1 MDIVLNLNKPRD
13 ISSHNAVS
21 KAKKILKAKKAGHT
35 GTLDP
40 SATGVLLVCLNKAT
54 RLASYFSALDKEY
67 RVVMK
72 LGEVTDTQDAT
83 GKVIERSKRIEVDT
97 ALIKEALRSFEGKTI
112 QHPPMF
118 SALKHKGTPLYKYAR
133 KGIEIE
139 RKPREVN
146 IPHIE
151 LSDID
156 LPYVTFSA
164 VCSKGTYMRTL
175 CNDIGEKLRVGG
187 HLFALER
194 TATGQFGIIDS
205 LTLEDLSDISKGQSI
220 AKGVYTMD
228 QALSWLP
235 EFQINKLL
243 TKPVAHGNP
252 IKLNSGPELSSE
264 LKAATGI
271 RIKSTD
277 GDLLAIG
284 SYSADRNIIKMDV
297 VFA

>member
-13 ISSHNAVS
+13 ISSQDAVS
-21 KAKKILKAKKAGHT
+21 KAKKIMKVKKAGHT

-83 GKVIERSKRIEVDT
+83 GKVIERSEGIEVDN
-97 ALIKEALRSFEGKTI
+97 ALIKDALRSFEGKTI

-139 RKPREVN
+139 RKSREIN
-146 IPHIE
+146 IRHIE
-151 LSDID
+151 LSDIE

-175 CNDIGEKLRVGG
+175 CNDIGKKLCVGA

-194 TATGQFGIIDS
+194 TATGQFDIIDS
-205 LTLEDLSDISKGQSI
+205 LTLEELTDISKGQSI

-228 QALSWLP
+228 EALSWLP
-235 EFQINKLL
+235 EFKINKLL
-243 TKPVAHGNP
+243 TKPVTHGNP
-252 IKLNSGPELSSE
+252 IKLNSFPEPSSE